1 MAYGHAER
9 NLAFL
14 RQLEA
19 ETRQLLESLDQP
31 DHEQSAW
38 LREDSGQ
45 EMADEAGI
53 AGRPGE
59 LPRSGATP
67 ALLVHE
73 REAKP
78 PAVQQNK
85 VLLSE
90 RPVVSPSREPVTPR
104 PPLRTT
110 DRPGAPRRG
119 DLEPGAV
126 PRMVFGLVSL
136 HRQGARATLESLA

>member
-31 DHEQSAW
+31 DPEQSAW
-38 LREDSGQ
+38 PREASGQ
-45 EMADEAGI
+45 EMTDGAGI
-53 AGRPGE
+53 AGRPGG

-73 REAKP
+73 REEKP
-78 PAVQQNK
+78 PAVQKNQ
-85 VLLSE
+85 VL
-90 RPVVSPSREPVTPR
+90 
-104 PPLRTT
+104 
-110 DRPGAPRRG
+110 
-119 DLEPGAV
+119 
-126 PRMVFGLVSL
+126 
-136 HRQGARATLESLA
+136 